1 MQNDSFICFD
11 FGLKSIGVAYGSSNT
26 MSAKALGAIRVVS
39 GVVAW
44 QDIDS
49 LVSDWAP
56 DCFVVGLSLHM
67 DGSKQSFHSQ
77 LVHFKKSL
85 NKRYEKEVFWADE
98 RLTTVAA
105 KEELFALGGKK
116 RLTKK
121 NIDATSAKI
130 ILEQWLFERYT
141 S

>member
-26 MSAKALGAIRVVS
+26 MCAKAIGAVGVVG

-44 QDIDS
+44 GDIDT
-49 LVSDWAP
+49 LVSEWSP
-56 DCFVVGLSLHM
+56 DSFVVGLSLHM
-67 DGSKQSFHSQ
+67 DGSRQSFHSQ

-85 NKRYEKEVFWADE
+85 KKRYEKDVFWADE

-105 KEELFALGGKK
+105 KEELFALGGRKK
-116 RLTKK
+116 LTKK

-130 ILEQWLFERYT
+130 ILEQWLFERY